1 MSVEF
6 CGLNEQFGPTSTSF
20 NPNPQHSTF
29 NPSKEKEMD
38 EEIQFYLDELAESMG
53 KALAHVNVE
62 MSRIRAGKASPA
74 MLDGLRVDY
83 YGTPTPIGQIANV
96 TAPDAR
102 SLLIK
107 PWEKNMV
114 SEVAKAIKNSDLGL
128 NPVSDADGVRL
139 NIPAMTEERRR
150 DLVKQAKNESEA
162 GKVRVRGIRK
172 DVNESLRKL
181 LKEGASED
189 AVKSAEEKVQKTTD
203 SFIAEV
209 ERTLSK
215 KETEIMTI

>member
-1 MSVEF
+1 
-6 CGLNEQFGPTSTSF
+6 
-20 NPNPQHSTF
+20 
-29 NPSKEKEMD
+29 MD
-38 EEIQFYLDELAESMG
+38 EEIQFYLDELAESMA

-62 MSRIRAGKASPA
+62 MGRIRAGKASPA

-83 YGTPTPIGQIANV
+83 YGTSTPMSQIANV

-102 SLLIK
+102 TLFIK
-107 PWEKNMV
+107 PWEKNMIG
-114 SEVAKAIKNSDLGL
+114 EVTKAIKNSDLGL
-128 NPVSDADGVRL
+128 NPMADAEGVRL

-150 DLVKQAKNESEA
+150 ELVKQAKNETEA

-203 SFIAEV
+203 TYIAEV
-209 ERTLSK
+209 DKVLSK
-215 KETEIMTI
+215 KEAEIMTV

>member
-1 MSVEF
+1 MWRQRRPGSVQVIALCSLLIVNCF
-6 CGLNEQFGPTSTSF
+6 Q
-20 NPNPQHSTF
+20 
-29 NPSKEKEMD
+29 KMD

-83 YGTPTPIGQIANV
+83 YGTATPIAQIATV

-203 SFIAEV
+203 TYIAEV
-209 ERTLSK
+209 DKTLSK
-215 KETEIMTI
+215 KESEIMTI

>member
-1 MSVEF
+1 
-6 CGLNEQFGPTSTSF
+6 
-20 NPNPQHSTF
+20 
-29 NPSKEKEMD
+29 MD
-38 EEIQFYLDELAESMG
+38 EEIQFYLDELVESMG

-74 MLDGLRVDY
+74 MLDSLRVDY
-83 YGTPTPIGQIANV
+83 YGTPTPISQIANIL
-96 TAPDAR
+96 TPDAR
-102 SLLIK
+102 SLHIK
-107 PWEKNMV
+107 PWEKNMI

-128 NPVSDADGVRL
+128 NPVSDAEGVRL

-189 AVKSAEEKVQKTTD
+189 AIKSAEEKVQKTTD
-203 SFIAEV
+203 TYIAEV
-209 ERTLSK
+209 DKVLSK
-215 KETEIMTI
+215 KESEIMTI

>member
-1 MSVEF
+1 
-6 CGLNEQFGPTSTSF
+6 
-20 NPNPQHSTF
+20 
-29 NPSKEKEMD
+29 MD
-38 EEIQFYLDELAESMG
+38 EEIQFYLDELAESMA

-83 YGTPTPIGQIANV
+83 YGTPTPVSQIANI

-107 PWEKNMV
+107 PWEKNMI

-128 NPVSDADGVRL
+128 NPVSDAEGVRL

-203 SFIAEV
+203 TYITEV
-209 ERTLSK
+209 DKTLSK
-215 KETEIMTI
+215 KESEIMTI